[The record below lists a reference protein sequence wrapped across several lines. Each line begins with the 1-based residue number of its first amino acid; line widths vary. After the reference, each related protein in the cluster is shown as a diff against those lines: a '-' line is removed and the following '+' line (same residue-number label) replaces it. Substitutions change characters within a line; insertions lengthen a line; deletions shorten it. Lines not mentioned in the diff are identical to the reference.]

1 MMIFARRKHKT
12 TRLRFD
18 PDDGFNF
25 QSERERERKKE
36 RKKAQQNGATN
47 ERECKRYLVKTA

>member
-36 RKKAQQNGATN
+36 RKKESKT
-47 ERECKRYLVKTA
+47 KRGKNTARV